1 MYSVCATLRIQAA
14 ALERDEGAF
23 ASATA
28 STKRSRLQQLV
39 AWMRA
44 GGGDGCV
51 IFDESH
57 KAKNLL
63 SGRQGGKKAGGA
75 AVAAA
80 AVAAARGGGGKG
92 GGGKG
97 GGDEGGS
104 SWGGKGASKT
114 AQAVM
119 SLQEQLPEARVV
131 YCSATGASSVRNMA
145 YMSRL
150 GLWGTGTQFPSFGD
164 FDKAIERSGY
174 GGMELVALDM
184 KQRGCYLSRTLSYKD
199 ATFETVE
206 LELGEADRR
215 MYNGV
220 MWNLGSY

>member
-1 MYSVCATLRIQAA
+1 MS
-14 ALERDEGAF
+14 EEDENGKP
-23 ASATA
+23 TA
-28 STKRSRLQQLV
+28 GKKSTKMALTVQNLQ
-39 AWMRA
+39 R
-44 GGGDGCV
+44 DCP
-51 IFDESH
+51 
-57 KAKNLL
+57 K
-63 SGRQGGKKAGGA
+63 
-75 AVAAA
+75 
-80 AVAAARGGGGKG
+80 
-92 GGGKG
+92 
-97 GGDEGGS
+97 
-104 SWGGKGASKT
+104 
-114 AQAVM
+114 
-119 SLQEQLPEARVV
+119 ARVV

-150 GLWGTGTQFPSFGD
+150 GLWGAGTQFPSFGD